1 MSRQPEETSPL
12 AIAHNRTQYKQEQN
26 IPALPHQEYRLRV
39 SEGLKKPQSVED
51 DDDAVTVTERFCY
64 VAKFITK
71 DQLQLATYA
80 QECLSVTNRQIFS
93 SISRKILFFCG
104 TSIVLL

>member
-39 SEGLKKPQSVED
+39 SKGLKKPQSVED

-64 VAKFITK
+64 VANYITK
-71 DQLQLATYA
+71 DQLQLVFVRNKSTVRHKSFH
-80 QECLSVTNRQIFS
+80 QFHERS
-93 SISRKILFFCG
+93 FFFGG